1 MAINQGFYIVHK
13 ESKFDYNNYNRVNIN
28 DKYHRTVSIKI
39 TFQFIKLRRTFIL
52 NTPYSVR
59 ENRTAINYK
68 IFTIPS
74 QQ

>member
-13 ESKFDYNNYNRVNIN
+13 KSKFDYNNYNRVNIN

-39 TFQFIKLRRTFIL
+39 TFQFIKLRHTFIL
-52 NTPYSVR
+52 NTSYNVR

-68 IFTIPS
+68 MFAIPS